1 MPSIIFLIIYKNI
14 FKNTIQSLLIFITLK
29 FILFII
35 VSFIR
40 FRNLLLML
48 EKNVKYSHTEII
60 CQNIHNFF
68 YTMILI
74 YILI

>member
-1 MPSIIFLIIYKNI
+1 
-14 FKNTIQSLLIFITLK
+14 
-29 FILFII
+29 
-35 VSFIR
+35 
-40 FRNLLLML
+40 ML
-48 EKNVKYSHTEII
+48 EKNVKYSHIEII